1 MEKAEYIKQLK
12 ILIKKYHPDLCG
24 DKKLEPVYREIT
36 VKLNQ
41 LLNRVKNDNQA
52 KIDEGALKAAVN
64 GSAGGGAL
72 ITVKDPAYAYYRL
85 AIQYYRNIHPDQFYR
100 RTTRT
105 TYKLKTYKE
114 QIQVLNKI
122 FLSFN
127 LSAYYFR
134 KILTEYPESQWKGDA
149 ETKLQLLKKLYKSY
163 TAKEAEA
170 SSRIIHTE
178 NFVQQMGLRPMF

>member
-12 ILIKKYHPDLCG
+12 GLIKKYHPDLCT
-24 DKKLEPVYREIT
+24 DEKLEPVYREIT

-52 KIDEGALKAAVN
+52 KIDENSIRAAVG
-64 GSAGGGAL
+64 GSGGAL
-72 ITVKDPAYAYYRL
+72 ITIKDQAYAYYRL
-85 AIQYYRNIHPDQFYR
+85 AIKYYRNIHPDQFYR
-100 RTTRT
+100 RTTKT
-105 TYKLKTYKE
+105 TFKLKTYKE
-114 QIQVLNKI
+114 QLQVLNKI

-149 ETKLQLLKKLYKSY
+149 ESKLKLLKKLYKSY

-170 SSRIIHTE
+170 NSRIIHTE
-178 NFVQQMGLRPMF
+178 NFIQQMGLRPMF